1 MSDASEESND
11 KGFRINTKGISCIP
25 CRCKRQFY
33 HKETKTVKDNNIITT
48 NTVVDKRNTKF
59 GSAGRHTSPDDIFKP
74 DTNLQEGSVEIC
86 STGWGKS
93 QITPEEL
100 EERLEVAETNLGL
113 IKKDIDEIKKDVE
126 DRNTL
131 KSKID

>member
-1 MSDASEESND
+1 MSEVSEESND
-11 KGFRINTKGISCIP
+11 KGFRINAKGISCIP

-33 HKETKTVKDNNIITT
+33 HKETKTVKENNIITT

-100 EERLEVAETNLGL
+100 EERVECAETEITLL
-113 IKKDIDEIKKDVE
+113 KKDITEIKKDIDDINSCKVKMD
-126 DRNTL
+126 
-131 KSKID
+131 